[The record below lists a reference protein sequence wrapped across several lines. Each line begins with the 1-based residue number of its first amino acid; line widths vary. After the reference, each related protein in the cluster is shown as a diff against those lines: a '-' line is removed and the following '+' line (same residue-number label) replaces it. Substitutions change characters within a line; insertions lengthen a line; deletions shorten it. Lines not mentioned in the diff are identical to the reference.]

1 MMTGRDM
8 ERLEKKRINGN
19 TYYYYS
25 KWGWVGGRCRRLWQ
39 KYLGKLDDILHA
51 VEGTGPTPKH
61 AEVFHFGLSETLA
74 KACRLAKIIDT
85 VDAHCPKRQQGLSVG
100 TYIALAALNR
110 AIEPLS
116 KSALFDW

>member
-1 MMTGRDM
+1 MTARNM

-39 KYLGKLDDILHA
+39 KSLGKRDDILHA

-61 AEVFHFGLSETLA
+61 AEVLHFGLRETLA

-85 VDAHCPKRQQGLSVG
+85 VDAHCPKRQQGVSVG
-100 TYIALAALNR
+100 ASSALAALNR

-116 KSALFDW
+116 KSALVDW

>member
-1 MMTGRDM
+1 MMTARNM
-8 ERLEKKRINGN
+8 ERLEKKRINGH

-39 KYLGKLDDILHA
+39 TYLGKLDDILHA
-51 VEGTGPTPKH
+51 VEGTGPTPQH
-61 AEVFHFGLSETLA
+61 AEVLHFGLSETLA
-74 KACRLAKIIDT
+74 QECRLAKIIAK

-100 TYIALAALNR
+100 ASIALAALNR

-116 KSALFDW
+116 KNALFDW